1 MTTKTTTMTGRH
13 VGTMRTLGS
22 ACRAAAAMKAGRQP
36 APRDLERLG
45 IRPSAFAEINLA

>member
-1 MTTKTTTMTGRH
+1 MTTKITTMTRRL

-22 ACRAAAAMKAGRQP
+22 ACRAAATMKAGRQP

-45 IRPSAFAEINLA
+45 IHPSVLAEITLA